1 MRVLISDP
9 LDPQAVEKLKGAA
22 LEVDIKTGMSPEE
35 LERVIPDYNAI
46 IVRSA
51 TKVKAS
57 VIEAGKNLKL
67 IARGGVGLDN
77 IDVEAARARGITVLN
92 TPGASARSVAEL
104 AVGLMFAVL
113 RKISWAD
120 AALKRGRWEKKRCQ
134 GQELGGKTLGV
145 VGTGSIGREVI
156 RMAKGL
162 GMEVMATK
170 RDLSQVPPEL
180 EELGVP
186 LIPLDDLLRQADIV
200 TLHLPATDDTK
211 NLFDASTI
219 AKMKKGAVL
228 INCARGG
235 IVDEA
240 ALAEALEKGHLSGAG
255 VDVFAEE
262 PPPEDN
268 PLLKFENVV
277 LMPHAGASTDEGQF
291 RVGLEVAEKVIE
303 ALK

>member
-1 MRVLISDP
+1 M
-9 LDPQAVEKLKGAA
+9 EKLKGAA